1 MNASIIMIYYSS
13 WIILLSVAY
22 YDFVDM
28 VLHTPMNVC
37 CYLPDILIFARVR
50 VESWDE
56 LHHGGK
62 SFGPR
67 TGVVRAGMR
76 GSRAGPRVRPNSPP
90 NTVAGRAGRTTQ
102 CIAAPPNTW
111 WITDE
116 PPNAWR
122 TIDRFY
128 PRLFNQSSAS
138 LCMNRKSMNKLCI
151 IIYYSLSSL
160 KTLYLSW
167 GSVWCSDYSVLVSCL
182 VI

>member
-1 MNASIIMIYYSS
+1 MNASIIMIFYSS

-102 CIAAPPNTW
+102 CTAAPPNTW

-122 TIDRFY
+122 TIDGFY

-160 KTLYLSW
+160 KTLY
-167 GSVWCSDYSVLVSCL
+167 
-182 VI
+182 